1 MGPQLSLEALCG
13 RGQGVILSMRD
24 QPDHH
29 RDREAHLHTAGAM
42 GCRICLPGTAS
53 FGDFT
58 MKRVGIVLMVLL
70 GWAPALAS
78 AQDAVSVAIIGTGN
92 VGGALGPRLAAL
104 GHPVIYGSRD
114 PARRDV
120 RDLVARTGVRGSAA
134 LPGDAAALAGIVVL
148 AVPAHALEQVVRDL
162 GDLQGK
168 IVVDVTTG
176 AMRRAVDGYM
186 ELEPG
191 PTNSQRVQALV
202 PQAHIVKVAIPSHY
216 VIGQPLVLG
225 VVPTVPIASDNRQ
238 AKETVA
244 RLIAG
249 IGLDPFDA
257 GPLRFSR
264 AIDEF
269 ALLFMVPLQQSRAE
283 GIEIKFLRSSYW
295 PCFWDVAQQFGKP
308 SDAGDLAVF
317 PQRDT
322 APRPCNEW
330 RR

>member
-1 MGPQLSLEALCG
+1 MPPDLKIMVHTEIHLPRRSGAALSPVFWRCTIRRLYDDTSCCN
-13 RGQGVILSMRD
+13 VYD
-24 QPDHH
+24 P
-29 RDREAHLHTAGAM
+29 AG
-42 GCRICLPGTAS
+42 
-53 FGDFT
+53 
-58 MKRVGIVLMVLL
+58 L

-78 AQDAVSVAIIGTGN
+78 AQDAVPIAIIGTGN
-92 VGGALGPRLAAL
+92 VGGALGPRLVAL
-104 GHPVIYGSRD
+104 GYPVIYGSRD
-114 PARRDV
+114 PARSDV
-120 RDLVARTGVRGSAA
+120 RDLVTRTGARGSVA
-134 LPGDAAALAGIVVL
+134 LPRDAAAAARVIVL
-148 AVPAHALEQVVRDL
+148 AVPAHALEDVVREL

-176 AMRRAVDGYM
+176 AMRRAADGYM

-191 PTNSQRVQALV
+191 PSNSQRVQAWL
-202 PQAHIVKVAIPSHY
+202 PRAHVVKVAIPSHY
-216 VIGQPLVLG
+216 IIQQPLVLG
-225 VVPTVPIASDNRQ
+225 VAPTVPIASDNRQ
-238 AKETVA
+238 AKGIVA

-283 GIEIKFLRSSYW
+283 GIEIKLLRSSYW
-295 PCFWDVAQQFGKP
+295 PCFWDVAQQFGRP
-308 SDAGDLAVF
+308 SDAGNLATF
-317 PQRDT
+317 PQRDS

>member
-1 MGPQLSLEALCG
+1 MVAGFISAPPPHNSIIEIQA
-13 RGQGVILSMRD
+13 D
-24 QPDHH
+24 P
-29 RDREAHLHTAGAM
+29 AGAM
-42 GCRICLPGTAS
+42 GCPVRLLGGVS
-53 FGDFT
+53 FGGFT
-58 MKRVGIVLMVLL
+58 MKRIALVLMVLL

-78 AQDAVSVAIIGTGN
+78 AQDAGPIAIIGTGN

-104 GHPVIYGSRD
+104 GYPVIYGSRD
-114 PARRDV
+114 PARADV
-120 RDLVARTGVRGSAA
+120 QDLVARTGTRGSAA
-134 LPGDAAALAGIVVL
+134 LPREAAAAARIIVL
-148 AVPAHALEQVVRDL
+148 AVPAHALEEVVRDL
-162 GDLQGK
+162 GELQGK
-168 IVVDVTTG
+168 VVVDVTTG

-191 PTNSQRVQALV
+191 PTNSQRVQVWL
-202 PQAHIVKVAIPSHY
+202 PQVHVVKVAIPSHY
-216 VIGQPLVLG
+216 IIAQPHVLDA
-225 VVPTVPIASDNRQ
+225 VPTVPIASDSRQ
-238 AKETVA
+238 AKETVG

-269 ALLFMVPLQQSRAE
+269 ALLFMVPLQQGRPE

-308 SDAGDLAVF
+308 SDADDLAAF
-317 PQRDT
+317 PQRDA
-322 APRPCNEW
+322 APRPCSEW

>member
-1 MGPQLSLEALCG
+1 MSRLAVFL
-13 RGQGVILSMRD
+13 V
-24 QPDHH
+24 
-29 RDREAHLHTAGAM
+29 
-42 GCRICLPGTAS
+42 
-53 FGDFT
+53 
-58 MKRVGIVLMVLL
+58 VL
-70 GWAPALAS
+70 GGAPALAS

-104 GHPVIYGSRD
+104 GYPVIYGSRD
-114 PARRDV
+114 PAREDV
-120 RDLVARTGVRGSAA
+120 RDLVARTGVQGSAA
-134 LPGDAAALAGIVVL
+134 LPREAAADATIVVL
-148 AVPAHALEQVVRDL
+148 AVPAQALEQVVRDL

-191 PTNSQRVQALV
+191 LTNSQRVQAWA
-202 PQAHIVKVAIPSHY
+202 PEAHVVKVAIPSHY
-216 VIGQPLVLG
+216 IIGDPHVLG
-225 VVPTVPIASDNRQ
+225 VPPTVPIASDNRQ

-308 SDAGDLAVF
+308 SDADDLAIF
-317 PQRDT
+317 PLRYT
-322 APRPCNEW
+322 APRPCSEW
-330 RR
+330 R